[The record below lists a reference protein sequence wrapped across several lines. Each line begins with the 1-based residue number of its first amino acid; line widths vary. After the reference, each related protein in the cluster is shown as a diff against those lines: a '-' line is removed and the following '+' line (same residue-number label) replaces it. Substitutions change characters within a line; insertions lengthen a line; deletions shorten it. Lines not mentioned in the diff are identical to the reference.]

1 MAESN
6 FDRFRKMY
14 PKKSDIPMLA
24 NPAPMPGPGGVVRG
38 VVKKGIESGVRRFGN
53 VDKGNKVT
61 QQKGRDGLM
70 RDTVRKKEATSGTK
84 TDRMGGVR
92 ENRGPTKMKDRKGL
106 ERKVEVKPETKTFGT
121 RSSGPKNRGDAK
133 KVAGAGLA
141 GAAIVGG
148 YYGSKALRDA
158 RSGVGND
165 RKTQTNQQVRDSS
178 YNQTNPTQ
186 RPYDASTSPKP
197 KADAPRPK
205 ARPAD
210 LKKPKKAAPK
220 REKKSKTRIAFE
232 KEFAAARKAGKKEFT
247 FKGGKYKS
255 YNTKLAK

>member
-53 VDKGNKVT
+53 VDRGGVVT
-61 QQKGRDGLM
+61 KQKGRDGLM

-106 ERKVEVKPETKTFGT
+106 ERKVEVKPETRTFGG
-121 RSSGPKNRGDAK
+121 RLSGPKDRSTANKAG
-133 KVAGAGLA
+133 VAGVA
-141 GAAIVGG
+141 
-148 YYGSKALRDA
+148 
-158 RSGVGND
+158 ND

-210 LKKPKKAAPK
+210 LKKPKKKAAPK
-220 REKKSKTRIAFE
+220 KEKKSKTRIAFE
-232 KEFAAARKAGKKEFT
+232 KEFAKARREGKKEFT

-255 YNTKLAK
+255 YNTKLK

>member
-38 VVKKGIESGVRRFGN
+38 VVKKGIESSVRRFGN
-53 VDKGNKVT
+53 VDKGGVVT
-61 QQKGRDGLM
+61 KQKGRDGLM
-70 RDTVRKKEATSGTK
+70 RDTVKKKEATSGTK

-106 ERKVEVKPETKTFGT
+106 ERKVEVKPEAKTFGT
-121 RSSGPKNRGDAK
+121 RSSGPKSRGEA
-133 KVAGAGLA
+133 
-141 GAAIVGG
+141 
-148 YYGSKALRDA
+148 
-158 RSGVGND
+158 

-210 LKKPKKAAPK
+210 LKKKAAPK

-232 KEFAAARKAGKKEFT
+232 KEFAKARREGKKEFA

>member
-38 VVKKGIESGVRRFGN
+38 VVKKGVESGVRRFGN

-61 QQKGRDGLM
+61 QQKNSRGLDIKQEPKVVNSGRSKGL
-70 RDTVRKKEATSGTK
+70 DK
-84 TDRMGGVR
+84 VR
-92 ENRGPTKMKDRKGL
+92 EGGGGPTKMKDRKGL
-106 ERKVEVKPETKTFGT
+106 EIKETKTFGT
-121 RSSGPKNRGDAK
+121 RSSGPKDRSTAK
-133 KVAGAGLA
+133 KAAVAGVAAG
-141 GAAIVGG
+141 AIVGG
-148 YYGSKALRDA
+148 YYGSKALREA

-178 YNQTNPTQ
+178 YKQTNPTQ

-197 KADAPRPK
+197 KADAPKPK

-210 LKKPKKAAPK
+210 LKKKAAPK
-220 REKKSKTRIAFE
+220 KEKKSKTRIAFE
-232 KEFAAARKAGKKEFT
+232 KEFAKNRKAGKKEFK
-247 FKGGKYKS
+247 FRGGK

>member
-24 NPAPMPGPGGVVRG
+24 NPAPMPGPGGIGRAI
-38 VVKKGIESGVRRFGN
+38 VKKGIESGVRRFGN

-61 QQKGRDGLM
+61 QQKDRRGLEPKQEPKVVPSGRSKGL
-70 RDTVRKKEATSGTK
+70 DK
-84 TDRMGGVR
+84 VR
-92 ENRGPTKMKDRKGL
+92 EGGGGPTKMKDRKGL
-106 ERKVEVKPETKTFGT
+106 EIKETKTFGN
-121 RSSGPKNRGDAK
+121 RSSGPKDRSTAK
-133 KVAGAGLA
+133 KAGVAGVAA
-141 GAAIVGG
+141 GAVVGG

-158 RSGVGND
+158 KSGVAND

-178 YNQTNPTQ
+178 YKQTNPTQ

-197 KADAPRPK
+197 KADAPKPK

-210 LKKPKKAAPK
+210 LKKKAAPK
-220 REKKSKTRIAFE
+220 KEKKSKTRIAFE
-232 KEFAAARKAGKKEFT
+232 KEFAKARREGKKEFT

-255 YNTKLAK
+255 YNTKLK

>member
-61 QQKGRDGLM
+61 QQKDRRGLEPKQEPKVVPSGRSKGL
-70 RDTVRKKEATSGTK
+70 DK
-84 TDRMGGVR
+84 VR
-92 ENRGPTKMKDRKGL
+92 EGGGGPTKMKDRKGL
-106 ERKVEVKPETKTFGT
+106 EIKETKTFGGRT
-121 RSSGPKNRGDAK
+121 SGPKDRSTAK
-133 KVAGAGLA
+133 KAGVAGVATG
-141 GAAIVGG
+141 AIVGG

-158 RSGVGND
+158 KSGVAND

-178 YNQTNPTQ
+178 YKQTNPTQ

-197 KADAPRPK
+197 KADAPKPK

-210 LKKPKKAAPK
+210 LKKKAAPK
-220 REKKSKTRIAFE
+220 KEKKSKTRIAFE
-232 KEFAAARKAGKKEFT
+232 KEFAKNRKAGKKEFK
-247 FKGGKYKS
+247 FRGGK